1 LAGIATYRELVP
13 GFQALLE
20 QCQGELGCFY
30 MEIRSLSKLPKSER
44 LAQLKTKS
52 QLSLT
57 VQY

>member
-13 GFQALLE
+13 GFQALLQ
-20 QCQGELGCFY
+20 QCQGELGVFY
-30 MEIRSLSKLPKSER
+30 TEVRTLSKLPEAKR
-44 LAQLKTKS
+44 LARLKTKS